1 MQDNIRIEKERKYW
15 DKIAP
20 EYEHSVIE
28 KYWKVY
34 PSLRDKISKDI
45 LGLEILSWKLLLAL
59 VWLH

>member
-1 MQDNIRIEKERKYW
+1 VEGQMQGIAPVPCFFFFLEETNMQDNIRIEKERKYW

-34 PSLRDKISKDI
+34 P
-45 LGLEILSWKLLLAL
+45 
-59 VWLH
+59 

>member
-28 KYWKVY
+28 RSTGKKFTRIKYPK
-34 PSLRDKISKDI
+34 I

-59 VWLH
+59 VWLR